1 MLLRNITILLLLFTV
16 FCPAQTESNTDS
28 SANEYSNEIQ
38 FYIFN
43 QVIAAYKYNIS
54 ENSGLRFRVNVT
66 GLFNNNKSENLE
78 YTDPV
83 TNIPDYHVKY
93 QRINSNH
100 FFEINIHY
108 LYAINTN
115 SVMHLFIGAG
125 PFVNYNIYQTD
136 NTTEYYNDE
145 NIKQD
150 TYRNKYKEDTWNLG
164 ISAVAG
170 IECAI
175 YKSINLFAEYE
186 AAFSKGWF
194 TRNYYVPNRIY
205 YSSKEH
211 YDEWNYELKGIRV
224 GAGIYF

>member
-66 GLFNNNKSENLE
+66 GLFNDKKSEYLE
-78 YTDPV
+78 YNDPV
-83 TNIPDYHVKY
+83 TNSPDYHTKY
-93 QRINSNH
+93 SDIGSDH
-100 FFEINIHY
+100 FFELNVHY
-108 LYAINTN
+108 LYSIHVN
-115 SVMHLFIGAG
+115 SIIHSFFGCG
-125 PFVNYNIYQTD
+125 PFVNYDIMV
-136 NTTEYYNDE
+136 TEGTQEYFNDE
-145 NIKQD
+145 NISQGTSYSKHKN
-150 TYRNKYKEDTWNLG
+150 YTWNLG

-170 IECAI
+170 IECTV
-175 YKSINLFAEYE
+175 YRNLNLFTEYE
-186 AAFSKGWF
+186 AAFSKGWS
-194 TRNYYVPNRIY
+194 TKDYYSSPNY
-205 YSSKEH
+205 YSSKVK

-224 GAGIYF
+224 GVGIYF